1 MDAKKLERFRN
12 RVTFI
17 SGSSKNAGKTT
28 FLNYLLPRLRVGG
41 DFVYLSVGID
51 GEKKDRV
58 FGNEKPSIEAFA
70 GDYLITCEDM
80 MNESSALF
88 EISHVF
94 PWKTALGKLLLLYV
108 KRSGLVELAGPESN
122 SQLVEIITQLR
133 EERGISTVIVDGA
146 VNRITQLAAGKDSSY
161 YYVMRATPE
170 NRASTL
176 NIIRTLSLLDRIPR
190 WEENMEQESVY
201 FHNGALTSSSLQT
214 VPKDSE
220 SIVLEDFTKVFLSW
234 RELRE
239 LAEKVRVFFRNIFT
253 LEGLVLNLYNLD
265 RQDFERNLK
274 ESGIDVP
281 CVFNPFI
288 TEKYS
293 L

>member
-28 FLNYLLPRLRVGG
+28 FLNYLLPRLRTGG
-41 DFVYLSVGID
+41 DLVYLSVGID

-58 FGNEKPSIEAFA
+58 FGNEKPAIEAVP
-70 GDYLITCEDM
+70 GDYVITCEDM

-88 EISHVF
+88 QICHVY
-94 PWKTALGKLLLLYV
+94 PWKTALGKLLLLSV
-108 KRSGLVELAGPESN
+108 KRSGLVELAGPEAN
-122 SQLVEIITQLR
+122 SQLMEIITHLR
-133 EERGISTVIVDGA
+133 GERGIPTVIVDGA

-161 YYVMRATPE
+161 YYVMRVTPE
-170 NRASTL
+170 NRSSAITTIRVL
-176 NIIRTLSLLDRIPR
+176 NLLDRIPS
-190 WEENMEQESVY
+190 WEERGRETAY
-201 FHNGALTSSSLQT
+201 FHQGALTSTSLKAI
-214 VPKDSE
+214 PKDTE
-220 SIVLEDFTKVFLSW
+220 SLVLEDFTKVFLPW

-239 LAEKVRVFFRNIFT
+239 LAEKVKVYFCNVFT

-265 RQDFERNLK
+265 QSEFEQNLK
-274 ESGIDVP
+274 EAGIVVP
-281 CVFNPFI
+281 YIFNPFLL
-288 TEKYS
+288 EKRG